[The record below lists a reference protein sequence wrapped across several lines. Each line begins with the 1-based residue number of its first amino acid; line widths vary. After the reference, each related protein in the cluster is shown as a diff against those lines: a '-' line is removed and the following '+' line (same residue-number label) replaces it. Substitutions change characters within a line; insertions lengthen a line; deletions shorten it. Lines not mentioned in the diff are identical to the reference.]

1 MSVFS
6 TSALAFSMSADAFAA
21 SLGHGASNPNPKLK
35 TALKTGLLFGTIE
48 AITPILGWALGLA
61 ASSYIAAVDHWIA
74 FIILSLLGAKMI
86 HEGFSKDDGGE
97 DCDPQPKSLL
107 RVAMIAF
114 ATSID
119 ALAVGVTLAFIDAN
133 IWVSSA
139 AIGAATFIMVTFGM
153 MIGHYASKKLGKR
166 TEAIGGV
173 ILIIIGSVILHEHL
187 TAAAV

>member
-1 MSVFS
+1 MSLFS
-6 TSALAFSMSADAFAA
+6 TAALAFSMSADAFAA

-48 AITPILGWALGLA
+48 AITPILGWAMGLA
-61 ASSYIAAVDHWIA
+61 ASSYIASVDHWIA
-74 FIILSLLGAKMI
+74 FIILSLLGGKMI
-86 HEGFSKDDGGE
+86 REGFSDTIAEEVSK
-97 DCDPQPKSLL
+97 PKSLL

-133 IWVSSA
+133 IWLSSA
-139 AIGAATFIMVTFGM
+139 AIGTATFIMVTLGI

-187 TAAAV
+187 TANVIP

>member
-1 MSVFS
+1 MSFFS
-6 TSALAFSMSADAFAA
+6 TAALAFSMSADAFAA

-48 AITPILGWALGLA
+48 AITPILGWAMGLA
-61 ASSYIAAVDHWIA
+61 ASSYIASVDHWIA
-74 FIILSLLGAKMI
+74 FAILSLLGAKMI
-86 HEGFSKDDGGE
+86 HEGLSNDSAGE
-97 DCDPQPKSLL
+97 ECEPPKSLL

-133 IWVSSA
+133 IWISSA
-139 AIGAATFIMVTFGM
+139 AIGTATFIMVTFGM
-153 MIGHYASKKLGKR
+153 MIGHYAGKKLGKR
-166 TEAIGGV
+166 TEAIGGL